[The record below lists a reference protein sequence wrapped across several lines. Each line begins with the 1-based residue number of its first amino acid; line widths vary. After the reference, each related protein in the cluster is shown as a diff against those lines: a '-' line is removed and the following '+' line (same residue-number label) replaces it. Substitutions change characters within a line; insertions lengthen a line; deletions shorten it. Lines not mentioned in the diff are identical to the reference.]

1 MCYFS
6 IGSLNA
12 RHKIHFLLLVPL
24 FLSDNLL
31 DNFRTVAVS
40 ERQNLEYEDSLK
52 KNNVFSFTSTDLIHQ
67 AFLLTVWAVKI
78 ANAFFQNTFG
88 NYFNSTGT
96 RILYTLLNT
105 NHNHRFPVSY

>member
-1 MCYFS
+1 MPD
-6 IGSLNA
+6 
-12 RHKIHFLLLVPL
+12 KTHFLLLVPL
-24 FLSDNLL
+24 FLSDNLV
-31 DNFRTVAVS
+31 DNFRTIAVS
-40 ERQNLEYEDSLK
+40 ERENLEHEDSL

-96 RILYTLLNT
+96 RIFIY
-105 NHNHRFPVSY
+105 FAEYKS